1 MDCEAIGSEGWVPVQ
16 VLEELAH
23 LHEVPKFMQ
32 EFRTLDK
39 IHSDFVIPLDRR
51 ARRSSFGSP
60 STVRPLAYVICVQHA
75 SCRLPCL
82 GSWVCL
88 LYTDVDAL
96 HAVKQALCSGR
107 GGWLMQGPGLVRI
120 RGHFCQTATATG
132 RLSMEDPNLQT
143 VPKPRLF
150 DVKATQTQVS
160 AGGTTSKRRE
170 HEANIRCFL
179 RPARQIVQLAVHHS
193 TFITWSVSGL
203 VRVQDVHISLRK
215 SRLLPVE

>member
-1 MDCEAIGSEGWVPVQ
+1 MQ

-23 LHEVPKFMQ
+23 LHEVPRLMQ

-39 IHSDFVIPLDRR
+39 IHSDFVVPLDRR

-60 STVRPLAYVICVQHA
+60 STVRPLPLCPTCSMRVG
-75 SCRLPCL
+75 RLPCL
-82 GSWVCL
+82 GNWVFCHIV
-88 LYTDVDAL
+88 DVL
-96 HAVKQALCSGR
+96 HADRQILSGGR
-107 GGWLMQGPGLVRI
+107 GGWLIQGPSLVRI

-170 HEANIRCFL
+170 HEANIRCL
-179 RPARQIVQLAVHHS
+179 YIQ
-193 TFITWSVSGL
+193 
-203 VRVQDVHISLRK
+203 HI
-215 SRLLPVE
+215 RLCS